1 MVRIARNTL
10 SAIFEALLMRSDII
24 HFRLRLY
31 VIEKPKYCMDL
42 THSISKFPY
51 LKFSLTKLLF
61 DNTIDFVLLTLT
73 SKPHLAQYPCSLS
86 KHRCKPFF
94 DVDIR
99 SRSSA
104 HDILLKEMFSNT
116 MGSHSAK
123 ISCRSFWK
131 IFDSIGLMQHPCFTT
146 SEADI
151 WYEVLLYILFMML
164 YTFPV
169 MLYLSNLYKKVSID
183 FIKEFWK
190 INKCRIKRFIP
201 CVDVFL
207 INGI

>member
-1 MVRIARNTL
+1 
-10 SAIFEALLMRSDII
+10 
-24 HFRLRLY
+24 
-31 VIEKPKYCMDL
+31 MDL

-51 LKFSLTKLLF
+51 LKFSLMKLLF

-86 KHRCKPFF
+86 KHRCKPSF

-104 HDILLKEMFSNT
+104 HDILLKEMCSNT

-123 ISCRSFWK
+123 ISCRSFRN
-131 IFDSIGLMQHPCFTT
+131 IFDSIGLMQHPCFTP
-146 SEADI
+146 SEAASLGDRFPLIRI

-169 MLYLSNLYKKVSID
+169 MLYLSNLYSKN
-183 FIKEFWK
+183 F
-190 INKCRIKRFIP
+190 R
-201 CVDVFL
+201 L
-207 INGI
+207 ILSKNFENSTNAV